1 MSDRNPKI
9 FVSDC
14 EGPISKNDNA
24 FELAEHFIPDGANFF
39 TLISKYDDVLAD
51 IIEKPGYKPG
61 DTLKLILPFL
71 KAYEATDE
79 GIKEYSLK
87 NILLV
92 PGADDTLQFVK
103 EAMPS
108 YIISTSYEQ
117 YLSSLCDL
125 TGFPYKNVYCT
136 RLNLNKYE
144 VSEEEITQIRAF
156 KVEITAMPM
165 IEIPPDATSVD
176 VFSPRDQKTM
186 KRLDEIFWR
195 IIPKMKAGRMLE
207 EVNPIGGYEKA
218 NAVKDIVGKLGCSLD
233 NVMYVGDSITDVSP
247 YKLVRESGGLTV
259 SFNGNEYAVREAEV
273 VVISGN
279 TIPVSILAESFKRFG
294 KDYTVKLVDEWSRPA
309 LETYC
314 TNSELRQRI
323 LELYPDKLPQVEVI
337 KNSNRERLV
346 KESSRFR
353 KTVRGEAIGR
363 LG

>member
-1 MSDRNPKI
+1 MSGKNPMV
-9 FVSDC
+9 FASDC

-24 FELAEHFIPDGANFF
+24 FELAEHFISDGGIFF
-39 TLISKYDDVLAD
+39 ALISKYDDVLAD
-51 IIEKPGYKPG
+51 VIEKPGYKPG

-71 KAYEATDE
+71 KAYGATDE
-79 GIKEYSLK
+79 GIREYCLK

-92 PGADDTLQFVK
+92 PGADDTLRFVK

-125 TGFPYKNVYCT
+125 IGFPYENVYCT

-144 VSEEEITQIRAF
+144 VSEEEINQIKVF
-156 KVEITAMPM
+156 KEEITAMPM
-165 IEIPPDATSVD
+165 IEISPDATSVD
-176 VFSPRDQKTM
+176 NFSPRDQKTV

-195 IIPKMKAGRMLE
+195 EIPKMKSGRMLE

-218 NAVKDIVGKLGCSLD
+218 NAVRDIVSKLNCRLD

-247 YKLVRESGGLTV
+247 YQLVREGGGLTV
-259 SFNGNEYAVREAEV
+259 SFNGNDYAVREAEV
-273 VVISGN
+273 AVISGN
-279 TIPVSILAESFKRFG
+279 TVPVTILADCFNRFG
-294 KDYTVKLVDEWSRPA
+294 KHHTIKLVEEWSRSA
-309 LETYC
+309 LENYC
-314 TNSELRQRI
+314 ANAELRRRI
-323 LELYPDKLPQVEVI
+323 FELYPENLPQVEVI
-337 KNSNRERLV
+337 KDSNRERLV
-346 KESSRFR
+346 KESSTFR

>member
-1 MSDRNPKI
+1 MSGKNPMI
-9 FVSDC
+9 FASDC

-24 FELAEHFIPDGANFF
+24 FELAEHFISEGGIFF
-39 TLISKYDDVLAD
+39 ALISKYDDVLAD
-51 IIEKPGYKPG
+51 VIEKPGYKPG

-71 KAYEATDE
+71 KAYGATDE
-79 GIKEYSLK
+79 GIREYCLK

-92 PGADDTLQFVK
+92 PGADDTLRFVK

-125 TGFPYKNVYCT
+125 IGFPYANVYCT

-144 VSEEEITQIRAF
+144 VSEEEINQIKVF
-156 KVEITAMPM
+156 KEEITAMPM
-165 IEIPPDATSVD
+165 IEISPDAASVD
-176 VFSPRDQKTM
+176 NFSSRDQKTV

-195 IIPKMKAGRMLE
+195 EIPKMKSGRMLE

-218 NAVKDIVGKLGCSLD
+218 NALKDIVSKLNCRLD

-247 YKLVRESGGLTV
+247 YQLVRESGGLTV

-273 VVISGN
+273 AVISGN
-279 TIPVSILAESFKRFG
+279 TIPVTILADCFNRFG
-294 KDYTVKLVDEWSRPA
+294 KHPTIKLVEEWSRSA
-309 LETYC
+309 LGNYC
-314 TNSELRQRI
+314 ANTELHRRI
-323 LELYPDKLPQVEVI
+323 FELYPENLPQVEVI
-337 KNSNRERLV
+337 KDSNRERLV
-346 KESSRFR
+346 KESSAFR
-353 KTVRGEAIGR
+353 KTVRGEAIGK